1 MLQEA
6 LINHGMTRKEAW
18 AYLAWLELWPSPAS
32 RIWRSINESRVNAY
46 AICQNLV
53 KKKYATAIKTNNIT
67 HFNMIAPQQFLTAI
81 ESKLQA
87 FESIMPDLVSLSSK
101 SINKPKVRYFEWMS
115 GLKNM
120 FDEILLVSTDKIFCY
135 LGGWTLDPR
144 FKEYMDTDF
153 IPKRIDKGIII
164 KAITTDTLADRQYND
179 TAKECLREMR
189 VIPHKI
195 DLSGE
200 IIFYWGDKVAIW
212 MCESDVM
219 MWVTIQSEH
228 FYNCQYSLFNLIREL
243 TNPKD

>member
-1 MLQEA
+1 
-6 LINHGMTRKEAW
+6 MTRKEAW

-101 SINKPKVRYFEWMS
+101 SINKPKVRYYEWMA

-120 FDEILLVSTDKIFCY
+120 FDEIRVSTDQIDGF
-135 LGGWTLDPR
+135 LGAEDMDPEFR
-144 FKEYMDTDF
+144 HYMDTDF
-153 IPKRIDKGIII
+153 IPRRIAKKIPIRVLACNTPADKYYKETEEESLRQVRIIDQSI
-164 KAITTDTLADRQYND
+164 F
-179 TAKECLREMR
+179 
-189 VIPHKI
+189 

-200 IIFYWGDKVAIW
+200 ILLYGWDKVAIGIF
-212 MCESDVM
+212 ETDVM
-219 MWVTIQSEH
+219 IWVTIQSKH
-228 FYNCQYSLFNLIREL
+228 FYNSQFSLFRLIREL
-243 TNPKD
+243 TKNKS